1 MRTQNNLIKEAH
13 KEEVNPS
20 RTKVNI
26 KHGVEPSEKR
36 EDPPTVVKINIIP
49 IRIGDDPYGDSSDE
63 DLPTP
68 EVSEESSGTEDE
80 GQGSNEVQG
89 PVLKEKNKAL
99 HEDGNTS
106 KPKAKKKILF

>member
-1 MRTQNNLIKEAH
+1 MRTCNNLIRAAP

-26 KHGVEPSEKR
+26 NPDVEPSEKK

-89 PVLKEKNKAL
+89 PVPKENNKGS
-99 HEDGNTS
+99 HEDGDTC